1 MRLRSGRLQGSSRDR
16 DPRWRIPAL
25 RTVKRWLPRRLT
37 HGEEATLV
45 EHLDELR
52 SRLIISLVFIIPAFL
67 LAFAFHEQIIEWL
80 MKPLPD
86 DQRLVTL
93 GVTEPFTTSVKV
105 SFIAGL
111 ALAVP
116 VLLWQVWSFLAPAV
130 EPHFQ
135 RVVLLFIALGTAL
148 FACGVVFMYYV
159 VLPRA
164 LDFLTTFDDDLYDNQ
179 IRASYYLS
187 FVSWTLLAGGLAFL
201 MPIFVLGLVRLRVLT
216 SSQLR
221 SNRSIAFVG
230 LLVFAILLPTVDPV
244 SLAFEVVP
252 LVLLFE
258 ASIWLSV
265 LMERRWQRALDDDL
279 AGVGTT

>member
-1 MRLRSGRLQGSSRDR
+1 VR
-16 DPRWRIPAL
+16 
-25 RTVKRWLPRRLT
+25 RWLPRRLS

-52 SRLIISLVFIIPAFL
+52 SRLIVALVALVPAFL
-67 LAFAFHEQIIEWL
+67 VAFAFHEQIIDWL
-80 MKPLPD
+80 MDPLPD

-93 GVTEPFTTSVKV
+93 GVTEPFTTSIKV
-105 SFIAGL
+105 SLLAGIAL
-111 ALAVP
+111 ALP

-130 EPHFQ
+130 EAQQQ
-135 RVVLLFIALGTAL
+135 RVVLGFVALATGL

-164 LDFLTTFDDDLYDNQ
+164 LDFLTTFDDDIYDNQ

-221 SNRSIAFVG
+221 GNRSTAFVV

-244 SLAFEVVP
+244 SLAFEVIP

-258 ASIWLSV
+258 LSIWLSV
-265 LMERRWQRALDDDL
+265 FLERRWARSWTDDL
-279 AGVGTT
+279 AADA

>member
-1 MRLRSGRLQGSSRDR
+1 VR
-16 DPRWRIPAL
+16 RWL
-25 RTVKRWLPRRLT
+25 LRWLPRRLH

-52 SRLIISLVFIIPAFL
+52 SRLIIALLVLVPAFL
-67 LAFAFHEQIIEWL
+67 LAFAFHEQLIDWL
-80 MKPLPD
+80 MEPLPD
-86 DQRLVTL
+86 DKRLVTL

-105 SFIAGL
+105 SLIAAIAL
-111 ALAVP
+111 ALP
-116 VLLWQVWSFLAPAV
+116 VLLWQAWSFLAPAI
-130 EPHFQ
+130 EEHQQ
-135 RVVLLFIALGTAL
+135 RVVLVLVAVATAL
-148 FACGVVFMYYV
+148 FACGVAFMYYV

-164 LDFLTTFDDDLYDNQ
+164 LDFLTNFDEELYDNQ

-201 MPIFVLGLVRLRVLT
+201 MPIFVVGLVRLRVIT

-221 SNRSIAFVG
+221 SNRKIAFVS

-244 SLAFEVVP
+244 SLAFEVIP

-258 ASIWLSV
+258 LSIWASV
-265 LMERRWQRALDDDL
+265 LLERRWQRGWDEDWEDWAE
-279 AGVGTT
+279 AGS

>member
-1 MRLRSGRLQGSSRDR
+1 MR
-16 DPRWRIPAL
+16 
-25 RTVKRWLPRRLT
+25 RWLPRRLS

-52 SRLIISLVFIIPAFL
+52 SRLIVALFALVPAFL
-67 LAFAFHEQIIEWL
+67 VAFAFHEQLIEWL
-80 MKPLPD
+80 MEPLPD

-105 SFIAGL
+105 SLLAGIAL
-111 ALAVP
+111 ALP

-130 EPHFQ
+130 DAHHQ
-135 RVVLLFIALGTAL
+135 RVVLGFVALATGL

-164 LDFLTTFDDDLYDNQ
+164 LDFLTTFDDDIYDNQ
-179 IRASYYLS
+179 VRASYYLT

-221 SNRSIAFVG
+221 SNRSTAFVV

-244 SLAFEVVP
+244 SLAFEVIP

-258 ASIWLSV
+258 LSIWLSV
-265 LMERRWQRALDDDL
+265 FLERRWARSWTDDL
-279 AGVGTT
+279 AADV